1 MKWKIVADSSCDL
14 RGADY
19 ACEESGFST
28 VPFFIRIGDQEF
40 EDAEDLDVVKMISA
54 MELCA
59 ELGSTSCPAPMAWC
73 DEFREAEQAIA
84 ITISKNLSGSFSS
97 AVAGR
102 DLSLAEDPARRIAV
116 LNSRST
122 GPALAMCIEHMV
134 AWIRE
139 GKPFEQVTELATD
152 LLRNTKTI
160 FTLSCFD
167 NLVKNGRMSKFTGFV
182 AKKLGMWGIGIGNP
196 EGRIAM
202 KGKTRGVSRVVNA
215 IIEDMLERG
224 FRGCEMVI
232 SHCQNPVLAEKL
244 RDRVLEHWSSAKI
257 TILKTRGLDSFYAE
271 RGGLIVAYN

>member
-14 RGADY
+14 RGADM

-28 VPFFIRIGDQEF
+28 VPFFIRIGDREY
-40 EDAEDLDVVKMISA
+40 EDAENMDVAEMISA
-54 MELCA
+54 MELCE
-59 ELGSTSCPAPMAWC
+59 ELGSTACPAPMAWA

-102 DLSLAEDPARRIAV
+102 ELSLAEDPSRRIAV

-122 GPALAMCIEHMV
+122 GPALAMCIGHMID
-134 AWIRE
+134 WIKE

-152 LLRNTKTI
+152 LLRSTKTI
-160 FTLSCFD
+160 FALSCFD

-182 AKKLGMWGIGIGNP
+182 AKKLGMWGIGIGNS
-196 EGRIAM
+196 EGRIVM

-215 IIEDMLERG
+215 IIEDMHERG
-224 FRGCEMVI
+224 MRCHEIII
-232 SHCQNPVLAEKL
+232 SHCQNPALAEKL
-244 RDRVLEHWSSAKI
+244 RERVLEVWSNAKI
-257 TILKTRGLDSFYAE
+257 TILMTRGLDSFYAE
-271 RGGLIVAYN
+271 RGGLIVAYA